1 MDVYVKE
8 TLYVIDYN
16 NNIPDAELRNTIFV
30 SDDHITPG
38 YAYNIVIKE
47 ANTGYSDLTF
57 SMPNTIIDNYGN
69 SVKNPKLELLVPLVK
84 VRYRRQ
90 VYYTGE
96 NEIHVIEPEGYGDAA
111 PWQDRI
117 YSPLFPNNI
126 IEDYVM
132 DYVVQPVDK
141 KRNVLEIATNF
152 TAIDYPRFTLS
163 KKKVGLLIDNDT
175 ITRPEWS
182 IVNPGAPMDRPG
194 MIKYKAWN
202 KDLSKIVLNAEDYD
216 TEEQYEAACEAMCK
230 WNPMTTNS
238 YPLNRDQVEKLKSD
252 QSQWPYG
259 FEATCFYWPIEE
271 TGRYKGILY
280 EEGGWIGFQ
289 GYDLLG
295 LQIAGLDPELHTTN
309 TAWHWTQIYAMENYL
324 TPNNARNYLSFILD
338 GTAWKV
344 GDVDKRMTPV
354 YNPSTGLEEGEVE
367 YQANLSLSGSN
378 CYNAITSL
386 CQNFQLYPVFDCLTR
401 TVHLRIASGKNYG
414 LVYRLGDNIKS
425 DSTKADGEKVITK
438 LYVSGGSDNVGSA
451 NINIGTATREYFQ
464 NFQGFY
470 ASEDSLK
477 AAEVKGKWAVVDDSL
492 TDFNTTVYELDYY
505 NDTAATPVLTMP
517 EASVDIL
524 GEVYRYTGTTTDE
537 FTNNFC
543 YKCVE
548 KYDDKHE
555 EVTYGWL
562 DVTGTPYLKP
572 VQTQTHNL
580 EVPNYWVAGP
590 NRKVYYYDNG
600 PDDTQKWVEGTL
612 LDDGNWQ
619 VYYWYKYIIDGQE
632 AQMWAPLEIDPISG
646 AVAPWDPN
654 DDMYIMGRSPYW
666 TNYIMN
672 LRWYYQ
678 NNWITKEQ
686 ILELYQ
692 SNLKINNLNKA
703 FGDKY
708 IEDRRATQTAYENAK
723 NNYDIAQDGYESTL
737 YAMENKYYLEDGDYT
752 QGYDY
757 AFHTPPK
764 DVFER
769 TEAGVTNYYVKLF
782 HCYNCGYTAGV
793 PSDGRVEG
801 NDWDTCPECA
811 SGNVVN
817 NSIPLLIYQEGKY
830 HTNEKSWPYG
840 TDYTHIYGKG
850 YVGGYQYNPQLKG
863 YFLRLVT
870 ALDKMDA
877 REKDRWD
884 VKYYENNVSMI
895 TPIPYEWN
903 DDQELVFD
911 QYTYKLDNVY
921 VRSTSGQIEVWNE
934 AVRDYIKYYGRMLD
948 YKLILDASIKHI
960 EELEEVYESWN
971 TIVQSLYQ
979 QQQDNFGDFIVE
991 GNYQNAD
998 QPHIPILFNEGLEAS
1013 DKYSIPEVTYNLDV
1027 VDATGLVEYRY
1038 PGIRKYTCEYCGYTS
1053 YRQPKYACFKCGKFP
1068 LYREEEPDIYN
1079 DLVRKLHSV
1088 GQIVPKAGDY
1098 VSIYDEPM
1106 GFFGVPGLITEVDRY
1121 LDSPIRN
1128 SIRIDTSYTDAD
1140 TLVGNI
1146 INATNTVLS
1155 NKDIY
1160 ARTAFINGDGTINPD
1175 SIKDTLNTSG
1185 ADISI
1190 VSTNGGILLNGQGL
1204 RCIDP
1209 SNPKNAIKYT
1219 GTGIYKTTNLDN
1231 ENGEGEAVIW
1241 ERMMTPEGINA
1252 TYINSGTIDTNKINI
1267 TAGSGSKVIV
1277 DKFGLYVKTST
1288 NASAHI
1294 TEFSAASAK
1303 SNPNYATHWG
1313 EINNIAS
1320 FVGVD
1325 NKNNPLIYT
1334 RGFLVANEG
1343 SNIANWITSDE
1354 GFYHLSYIIK
1364 YGCPEC
1370 GSQYSTTFT
1379 VCPHCQAEVTPEEI
1393 KEYTNNKDLWLS
1405 PEGQSNTIN
1414 GFGSIPNLAI
1424 FANNNFGVTTDGI
1437 MYAQGAHINGSG
1449 TFSGNITIN
1458 TGNVGDWQVIDGE
1471 LQNLSTKPT
1480 IVLSATGNAITDSV
1494 GAKYV
1499 CQSDNNHVFTSYR
1512 QLNNGKCPTCG
1523 GTIETTEA
1531 GSGLRSDWA
1540 IFANNNF
1547 GVTTGGDLYASNAYI
1562 KGEITATSGTIGGC
1576 SITNGVLYVGDTNIS
1591 GRISANHLDAKTI
1604 TTDNFSSQN
1613 ISASQITSGRISTD
1627 YLSTS
1632 VITTSNFSAQ
1642 EINADKITSGSLTCS
1657 RITGGTLDIGSLEA
1671 YSTGT
1676 GRSIS
1681 YHYYSP
1687 SSGEVI
1693 TTVAAWGSNNK
1704 YLNLKANTILTQVSG
1719 TNWLGRTATIPIVV
1733 MGVTTKT
1740 LYFKNGL
1747 FVGYVE

>member
-96 NEIHVIEPEGYGDAA
+96 NEIHVQEPVGYGDAEVYK
-111 PWQDRI
+111 DRV
-117 YSPLFPNNI
+117 YSPLYPNNI

-194 MIKYKAWN
+194 MIKYKAWD

-216 TEEQYEAACEAMCK
+216 TQEQYEAACEAMCK

-324 TPNNARNYLSFILD
+324 TPNNAKNYLSFILD

-354 YNPSTGLEEGEVE
+354 YNPSTGLKEGEVE
-367 YQANLSLSGSN
+367 YQANLNLSGSN

-438 LYVSGGSDNVGSA
+438 LYVSGGSDNIGSA

-477 AAEVKGKWAVVDDSL
+477 AAEAKGKWAVVDDSL

-505 NDTAATPVLTMP
+505 NDTAATPVSTMP
-517 EASVDIL
+517 EASIDIL
-524 GEVYRYTGTTTDE
+524 GEVYRYTGTTTDK

-555 EVTYGWL
+555 EVTYDWL

-572 VQTQTHNL
+572 VQTETHGL
-580 EVPNYWVAGP
+580 EVPNYWIAGP
-590 NRKVYYYDNG
+590 NRKVYYYNDAEWHEASPEEDG
-600 PDDTQKWVEGTL
+600 TWTFTIEETQ
-612 LDDGNWQ
+612 
-619 VYYWYKYIIDGQE
+619 YI
-632 AQMWAPLEIDPISG
+632 IDPISG
-646 AVAPWDPN
+646 AQAPWDPN

-764 DVFER
+764 DVFEKI
-769 TEAGVTNYYVKLF
+769 EAGVTNYYVKLF

-801 NDWDTCPECA
+801 NDWDTCPECT
-811 SGNVVN
+811 SDNVVN
-817 NSIPLLIYQEGKY
+817 NSIPLLMYQEGKY

-840 TDYTHIYGKG
+840 TDYTRIYGNG

-877 REKDRWD
+877 REENRWD

-911 QYTYKLDNVY
+911 QYTYKLNNVY

-1098 VSIYDEPM
+1098 VGIYDEPM

-1128 SIRIDTSYTDAD
+1128 SIRIDTSYTDAE

-1303 SNPNYATHWG
+1303 SDPNYATHWG

-1320 FVGVD
+1320 FIGVD

-1343 SNIANWITSDE
+1343 SNIANWITSDD
-1354 GFYHLSYIIK
+1354 GFYHLK
-1364 YGCPEC
+1364 NG
-1370 GSQYSTTFT
+1370 T
-1379 VCPHCQAEVTPEEI
+1379 
-1393 KEYTNNKDLWLS
+1393 KDLWLS
-1405 PEGQSNTIN
+1405 PQGVTNTIN

-1424 FANNNFGVTTDGI
+1424 FANNNFGVTTDGV

-1449 TFSGNITIN
+1449 TFSGNITV
-1458 TGNVGDWQVIDGE
+1458 TGGKVGDWLVSNEGN
-1471 LQNLSTKPT
+1471 LQNLDSSPT
-1480 IVLSATGNAITDSV
+1480 LILSAEGM
-1494 GAKYV
+1494 
-1499 CQSDNNHVFTSYR
+1499 
-1512 QLNNGKCPTCG
+1512 NGTVHDHS
-1523 GTIETTEA
+1523 
-1531 GSGLRSDWA
+1531 GSWA
-1540 IFANNNF
+1540 LYANGNF
-1547 GVTTGGDLYASNAYI
+1547 GVTTGGDLYASNAHI
-1562 KGEITATSGTIGGC
+1562 AGEITATSGTIGGC
-1576 SITNGVLYVGDTNIS
+1576 SITNGVLYVSNTNIS
-1591 GRISANHLDAKTI
+1591 GRISADHLDAKTI

-1613 ISASQITSGRISTD
+1613 ISANQITSGRISTD